1 MKIETIKKLEDL
13 HELMEQIKNL
23 SETLYFLP
31 DSYFD
36 VLKKPIE
43 AKLAAALR
51 QNESIQKN
59 SIDGA
64 FETKDAETISKVI
77 KSNSKVIDESFIL
90 NLNEKFSKIIKPICL
105 DGQRIICAV

>member
-1 MKIETIKKLEDL
+1 MKIETIETLEEL
-13 HELMEQIKNL
+13 HEVMEQIKNL
-23 SETLYFLP
+23 SDTLYFLP

-43 AKLAAALR
+43 AKLAASIR

-64 FETKDAETISKVI
+64 FETKDASVISKVI
-77 KSNSKVIDESFIL
+77 KFNSKVIDDSFTL
-90 NLNEKFSKIIKPICL
+90 
-105 DGQRIICAV
+105 